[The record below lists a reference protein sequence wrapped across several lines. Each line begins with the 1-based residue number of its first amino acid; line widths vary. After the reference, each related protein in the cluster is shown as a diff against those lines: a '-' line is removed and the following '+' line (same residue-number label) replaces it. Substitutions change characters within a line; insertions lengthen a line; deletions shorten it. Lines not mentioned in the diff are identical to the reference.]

1 MYKGRTFFIFASYV
15 ATDLFDIK
23 EALVHFFTFVGKRAN
38 LSYDELITYN
48 MWLLLVGSATSVSNI
63 IE

>member
-1 MYKGRTFFIFASYV
+1 MYKGTFFIFASYV
-15 ATDLFDIK
+15 VTDLFDIK

-38 LSYDELITYN
+38 LSDDELITYN
-48 MWLLLVGSATSVSNI
+48 LWLLLVGSATSVSNI